1 MEHIT
6 LRKYALQMYL
16 ILPLVFKY
24 TSTEVFIVRESYR
37 PAQQLHGKTVL
48 ISFVVAFLRI
58 MGIMEALPSSSL

>member
-37 PAQQLHGKTVL
+37 PAQRLHGKTVL

-58 MGIMEALPSSSL
+58 MGITEALPPSSL